1 VDIPLPADALDRPA
15 AETARRIALAHL
27 GAARSAYDRLDDED
41 APEALHD
48 LRVALRRLRSCDRT
62 FRDELEDSISNK
74 RRRRLRSLTKATGA
88 GRDAQVHIEW
98 IEGELP
104 SLTRRQRIGAT
115 WMFERLRASKQENDA
130 RMHARLADRFEK
142 LAEWLQEALSSWQL
156 TVRLDEPIAPPHAAR
171 VLGARLADL
180 TERLDTRLSRVHD
193 AVDQTCAHE
202 ARIAAK
208 HLRYALE
215 PIIDIVPDAVPLVE
229 QLRALQDTL
238 GDLHDAHLLAG
249 LVADAMEDAA
259 REAAQRLATLVRDGS
274 SLAGVRSA
282 GSGSHDPRS
291 GLLELARRLHER
303 TESLFTTFT
312 GEWLGDAARPF
323 LERVRDLAGRLEQR
337 HAAGMEIER
346 KFLLTEMPEGPLGD
360 PATTVQDIDQGYLPG
375 GHVTERVRAISADGV
390 TRWFRTVKGGNGLV
404 RLELEDQI
412 DRNLFDALWP
422 LTSGRRVHKRRYLV
436 REGDTEWTID
446 EFLDRPLALAEVE
459 LANPDDAAKPPAWLA
474 PHVDREVT
482 GDPAYDNARLAR

>member
-1 VDIPLPADALDRPA
+1 VDIPLPLDALDRPA

-27 GAARSAYDRLDDED
+27 RAARSAYETLDDED
-41 APEALHD
+41 VPDSLHD

-62 FRDELEDSISNK
+62 FRDELDDSLSTK
-74 RRRRLRSLTKATGA
+74 RRRRLRRLTRATGA
-88 GRDAQVHIEW
+88 GRDAQVHIER

-104 SLTRRQRIGAT
+104 SLTRRQRIGAL
-115 WMFERLRASKQENDA
+115 WMLERLRASKQENDA

-142 LAEWLQEALSSWQL
+142 LAERLQEALSSWQL
-156 TVRLDEPIAPPHAAR
+156 TVRLDEPIAPPHTAR
-171 VLGARLADL
+171 ILGARLRDL
-180 TERLDTRLSRVHD
+180 TDELATRLARVQD
-193 AVDQTCAHE
+193 AVDQRCAHE

-215 PIIDIVPDAVPLVE
+215 PIIDIVPDAVPLVDR
-229 QLRALQDTL
+229 LRALQDTL

-259 REAAQRLATLVRDGS
+259 REAAQRLADMVRDGS

-282 GSGSHDPRS
+282 ASGSRDPRN

-312 GEWLGDAARPF
+312 GDWLGEAAQPF
-323 LERVRDLAGRLEQR
+323 LERVRDLAGRLAQH
-337 HAAGMEIER
+337 HAAGTEIER
-346 KFLLTEMPEGPLGD
+346 KFLLTEMPDGPLGD
-360 PATTVQDIDQGYLPG
+360 AATTVQDIDQGYLPG

-390 TRWFRTVKGGNGLV
+390 TRWYRTVKGGNGLV

-412 DRNLFDALWP
+412 DRDLFDALWP

>member
-1 VDIPLPADALDRPA
+1 MDIPLPLDALDRPA

-27 GAARSAYDRLDDED
+27 RAARSAYDKLDDED

-62 FRDELEDSISNK
+62 FRDELADSISKK
-74 RRRRLRSLTKATGA
+74 RRGRLRRLTKATGA

-115 WMFERLRASKQENDA
+115 WMRERLRASKQENDA
-130 RMHARLADRFEK
+130 RMHARLASRFEK
-142 LAEWLQEALSSWQL
+142 LADSLQEALSSWQL

-171 VLGARLADL
+171 VLGARLGDL
-180 TERLDTRLSRVHD
+180 TDELASRLSRVHD

-215 PIIDIVPDAVPLVE
+215 PIMDIVPGAVPLVDR
-229 QLRALQDTL
+229 LRALQDTL
-238 GDLHDAHLLAG
+238 GELHDAHLLAG

-259 REAAQRLATLVRDGS
+259 REAAQRLSAMVRDGS

-282 GSGSHDPRS
+282 GSGSHDPRN

-303 TESLFTTFT
+303 TESLFAAFT
-312 GEWLGDAARPF
+312 REWLGDASGPF
-323 LERVRDLAGRLEQR
+323 LERVRELAGRLAQR
-337 HAAGMEIER
+337 RAAGMEIER
-346 KFLLTEMPEGPLGD
+346 KFLLTALPDGPLGD
-360 PATTVQDIDQGYLPG
+360 PETTVQDIDQGYLPG
-375 GHVTERVRAISADGV
+375 GHVNERVRAIAADGV

-412 DRNLFDALWP
+412 DRDLFDALWP

-436 REGDTEWTID
+436 REGETEWTID

-459 LANPDDAAKPPAWLA
+459 LSHPDDAPKPPAWLA

-482 GDPAYDNARLAR
+482 GDPTYDNARLAR